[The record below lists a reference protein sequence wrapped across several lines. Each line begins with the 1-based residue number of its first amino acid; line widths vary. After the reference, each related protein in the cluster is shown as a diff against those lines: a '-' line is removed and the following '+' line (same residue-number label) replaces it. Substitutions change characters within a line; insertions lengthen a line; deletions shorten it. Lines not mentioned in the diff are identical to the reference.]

1 MKDKKHCQ
9 EDSTLYPVTVISNPR
24 NGSQRVQ
31 IHYIGYGSRYDEWRD
46 RDDIV
51 PIPCLTMEKFDLNQE
66 LVFKIKSSLLGNR
79 KSNPVIRLT
88 MPFDLITFNEG
99 LGVSGHIVRTVR
111 KIDYIKIRR
120 YEELNPVLGPNWH
133 FRGVNAVGDYSYVIL
148 DSVEY
153 YLYRRRGIAHYI
165 PDDDN
170 KPLKTVIPCGYML
183 SFRFVSGD
191 GTPSEFGT
199 NTNIFSQHNS

>member
-1 MKDKKHCQ
+1 
-9 EDSTLYPVTVISNPR
+9 
-24 NGSQRVQ
+24 
-31 IHYIGYGSRYDEWRD
+31 
-46 RDDIV
+46 
-51 PIPCLTMEKFDLNQE
+51 
-66 LVFKIKSSLLGNR
+66 
-79 KSNPVIRLT
+79 

-133 FRGVNAVGDYSYVIL
+133 FRGINAVGDYSYVIL

-153 YLYRRRGIAHYI
+153 YLYWCRGIAHYI
-165 PDDDN
+165 PVDDDN
-170 KPLKTVIPCGYML
+170 KTLKTVTPCGYML
-183 SFRFVSGD
+183 SFRFVHGD
-191 GTPSEFGT
+191 GMPSEFGT

>member
-1 MKDKKHCQ
+1 MRTRLVFAH
-9 EDSTLYPVTVISNPR
+9 
-24 NGSQRVQ
+24 
-31 IHYIGYGSRYDEWRD
+31 IGYGSQYDEWRD

-66 LVFKIKSSLLGNR
+66 LVFKIKSSPLGNR

-99 LGVSGHIVRTVR
+99 LGVSEHIVKTVS
-111 KIDYIKIRR
+111 KIKYIKIRR

-133 FRGVNAVGDYSYVIL
+133 FRGINTVGDYSYIIL

-153 YLYRRRGIAHYI
+153 YLYQRRGIAHYI
-165 PDDDN
+165 PVTIIN
-170 KPLKTVIPCGYML
+170 L
-183 SFRFVSGD
+183 
-191 GTPSEFGT
+191 
-199 NTNIFSQHNS
+199 